1 MPYDFNFLI
10 ENFFKNWRPDIASF
24 VDSEIWP
31 NFILKINKEKIPL
44 ILLNARIT
52 KKSFQRWRVLGK
64 STKKIFGCFS
74 SCISSSTI
82 TSHYL
87 NILGAQNIKFYGN
100 IKFCSSIEKDSH
112 NKNQFNTHITVD
124 HLAPNCKSNQFFKG
138 VLSDESKAVFSG
150 KIFVEK
156 GAQNT
161 YATQID
167 LNLLMSKGAEIDTK
181 PSLEI
186 YADDVE
192 CSHGATAGNVDEN
205 TLYYMMS
212 RGLKKETATRM
223 LVRGFVDEMINS
235 ISDDKIRKFA
245 SNQTELILPNLAFK

>member
-1 MPYDFNFLI
+1 
-10 ENFFKNWRPDIASF
+10 
-24 VDSEIWP
+24 
-31 NFILKINKEKIPL
+31 
-44 ILLNARIT
+44 
-52 KKSFQRWRVLGK
+52 
-64 STKKIFGCFS
+64 
-74 SCISSSTI
+74 
-82 TSHYL
+82 
-87 NILGAQNIKFYGN
+87 
-100 IKFCSSIEKDSH
+100 
-112 NKNQFNTHITVD
+112 
-124 HLAPNCKSNQFFKG
+124 
-138 VLSDESKAVFSG
+138 
-150 KIFVEK
+150 
-156 GAQNT
+156 
-161 YATQID
+161 
-167 LNLLMSKGAEIDTK
+167 MSKGAEIDTK